1 VSAAASA
8 SAFTSPTQ
16 PQLRSIRVVLFGL
29 LLAMLLAMLDNTIV
43 GTAMPTIVGQ
53 LGGLHDLSWVVTAYT
68 LAIATTTPVW
78 GKLGDLFD
86 RKTVFLVSIALFLAG
101 SALSGTAA
109 SMTELIVFRAVQG
122 VGAGGLVVGAF
133 SIIGA
138 LVPPRERGRYMTMT
152 AMVVGV
158 GTIGG
163 PLLGGFITTNLGW
176 RWAFYINL
184 PIGLFAFAW
193 VFATL
198 HLHETHAKARL
209 DLIGAALLGITLTG
223 LVLVTSWA
231 GTQYAWGSTEV
242 ICAAGVTI
250 LGLLGFLIRETRVA
264 EPILRLG
271 LFRSANLSLSAV
283 MALVVGL
290 ALFGAVSYLP
300 LYQQTVQHAS
310 AANSGVL
317 LLPMVVPIILVSQ
330 IVGRVITKT
339 GRYKIFLILGG
350 VCLTVGGLLLSTMD
364 VTTTRALTSAYMFVL
379 GAGLGFLMQLVVMIA
394 QNTVS
399 LKEMGVASGVS
410 TLFRTIGGSFGVA
423 VFGALFTSGV
433 AHATHTDQAN
443 AQLDP
448 KALLHLP
455 AATRH
460 AYLTGISHG
469 VHDMYLFAAGAGAVC
484 LLAAL
489 AIKETP
495 LRTRAPQ
502 ESKPQDNTELAA
514 EPAG

>member
-1 VSAAASA
+1 VSAPT
-8 SAFTSPTQ
+8 TSSEPRV
-16 PQLRSIRVVLFGL
+16 RSVRVVLFGVM
-29 LLAMLLAMLDNTIV
+29 LAMLLSMLDNAIV

-86 RKTVFLVSIALFLAG
+86 RKAIFLCSIAVFLAG

-109 SMTELIVFRAVQG
+109 SMTELIAFRALQG

-133 SIIGA
+133 SVIGA
-138 LVPPRERGRYMTMT
+138 LVAPRERGRYLGMT
-152 AMVVGV
+152 AIVVAT

-163 PLLGGFITTNLGW
+163 PLLGGFITTSLGW

-184 PIGLFAFAW
+184 PIGLFALAW

-198 HLHETHAKARL
+198 HLHETPVKSRL
-209 DLIGAALLGITLTG
+209 DLLGAALLGIALTG

-242 ICAAGVTI
+242 ICAAVIVI
-250 LGLLGFLIRETRVA
+250 LGLVGFIVRETRVS
-264 EPILRLG
+264 EPILRLS
-271 LFRSANLSLSAV
+271 LFRSANLTLSSV
-283 MALVVGL
+283 IALVVGL

-317 LLPMVVPIILVSQ
+317 LLPMVIPIILVSQ

-350 VCLTVGGLLLSTMD
+350 VCLIAGSLLLSTMGITTSRA
-364 VTTTRALTSAYMFVL
+364 VTSLYMFVL

-399 LKEMGVASGVS
+399 MKEMGVASGVS

-423 VFGALFTSGV
+423 VFGALFTHAV
-433 AHATHTDQAN
+433 ADATHTNQTN

-448 KALLHLP
+448 KTLQHLP
-455 AATRH
+455 AAARH
-460 AYLTGISHG
+460 AYLAGISHG
-469 VHDMYLFAAGAGAVC
+469 VNHMYLFAAGAGAIS

-495 LRTRAPQ
+495 LRSRAPQ
-502 ESKPQDNTELAA
+502 QTQPHDQP
-514 EPAG
+514 EPAAVPARS

>member
-1 VSAAASA
+1 MSALTAS
-8 SAFTSPTQ
+8 SEPREHSV
-16 PQLRSIRVVLFGL
+16 RVVLFGVM
-29 LLAMLLAMLDNTIV
+29 LAMLLSMLDNTIV
-43 GTAMPTIVGQ
+43 GTALPTIVGQ

-68 LAIATTTPVW
+68 LATATTTPVW
-78 GKLGDLFD
+78 GKLGDMFD
-86 RKTVFLVSIALFLAG
+86 RKTVFLCAIALFLAG

-109 SMTELIVFRAVQG
+109 SMTELIAFRALQG

-133 SIIGA
+133 SVIGA
-138 LVPPRERGRYMTMT
+138 LVAPRERGRYLGMT
-152 AMVVGV
+152 AIVVAT

-163 PLLGGFITTNLGW
+163 PLLGGFITTGLGW

-184 PIGLFAFAW
+184 PIGLFALAW
-193 VFATL
+193 VLTTL
-198 HLHETHAKARL
+198 HLHETPSRSRL
-209 DLIGAALLGITLTG
+209 DLLGAALLGSTLTG
-223 LVLVTSWA
+223 LVLLTNWA

-242 ICAAGVTI
+242 ICAAAVTI
-250 LGLLGFLIRETRVA
+250 LGLVGFLIRETRVA

-271 LFRSANLSLSAV
+271 LFHSPNLSLSSV
-283 MALVVGL
+283 MALVVGM

-310 AANSGVL
+310 AANSGLL

-350 VCLTVGGLLLSTMD
+350 VCLIAGSLLLSTMD
-364 VTTTRALTSAYMFVL
+364 TTTSRVLTGLYMFVL

-423 VFGALFTSGV
+423 VFGALFTHAV
-433 AHATHTDQAN
+433 AHATHTNQAN

-448 KALLHLP
+448 KALRRLP

-469 VHDMYLFAAGAGAVC
+469 VHDMYLFAAAAAAIC
-484 LLAAL
+484 LLAAV
-489 AIKETP
+489 AIRETP
-495 LRTRAPQ
+495 LRSRASQ
-502 ESKPQDNTELAA
+502 QTEPQDNPKLDTA
-514 EPAG
+514 PA